1 MDLFSILYLFNPPP
15 LDWKVYT
22 IAFLMHSVRS
32 VRLVRSVHSVRSVRS
47 VRLVRSVHSVRLVR
61 TCQFL
66 FKKFENQGF
75 MDLFFDFISLQST
88 PFRLESVHNRVS
100 DALGAFGAFDA
111 FGALGALSAF
121 GALGAF
127 W

>member
-1 MDLFSILYLFNPPP
+1 MSISFQKSRNLRIYGP
-15 LDWKVYT
+15 
-22 IAFLMHSVRS
+22 
-32 VRLVRSVHSVRSVRS
+32 
-47 VRLVRSVHSVRLVR
+47 
-61 TCQFL
+61 
-66 FKKFENQGF
+66 
-75 MDLFFDFISLQST
+75 FFDFISLQST